1 MTNEKKKQ
9 YEIKLFNYYDKEN
22 DPAWHLSSVDIDP
35 EQREVK
41 VAWLHKNSFIGCRK
55 VVYTYP
61 LYKLPEDYNDAVNA
75 LRLHL
80 DSTDRTCYDCGVSST
95 VFCYNEKMFVMV
107 KDGRVVRSN
116 D

>member
-1 MTNEKKKQ
+1 MTNEKKEQ

-22 DPAWHLSSVDIDP
+22 DPAWHLLSVEINP

-41 VAWLHKNSFIGCRK
+41 VAWEHKNSFIGHRK
-55 VVYTYP
+55 VTYTYP

-75 LRLHL
+75 LRVHL
-80 DSTDRTCYDCGVSST
+80 DSTERTCYDCGVSST

-107 KDGRVVRSN
+107 KDGRVVKGN